1 MNRILSVIA
10 TAAAVLA
17 FEVSAGD
24 AAYIGN
30 APWCAVV
37 NTGAGAVE
45 WDCEYPSVQACVPNV
60 VAGNRGFCGLNPYY
74 SPAYSSVRPNGAAH
88 MRRVRR
94 STHSH

>member
-1 MNRILSVIA
+1 MNRILLVIA
-10 TAAAVLA
+10 TGAAVLA

-37 NTGAGAVE
+37 NIGAGDVE
-45 WDCEYPSVQACVPNV
+45 WDCEYPSVQACAPNV

-74 SPAYSSVRPNGAAH
+74 SPNSPAPPYGATH
-88 MRRVRR
+88 IRRARR
-94 STHSH
+94 STHNQ

>member
-1 MNRILSVIA
+1 MNRILLVIA

-17 FEVSAGD
+17 FAVSAGD

-37 NTGAGAVE
+37 NIGAGAVD
-45 WDCEYPSVQACVPNV
+45 WDCEYPSAQACAPNV

-74 SPAYSSVRPNGAAH
+74 SSVPPNGAAH
-88 MRRVRR
+88 IRRLRR
-94 STHSH
+94 SRHSQ

>member
-1 MNRILSVIA
+1 MNRILLLIA
-10 TAAAVLA
+10 TAATLLA
-17 FEVSAGD
+17 FELSTGH
-24 AAYIGN
+24 AAYVGN

-37 NTGAGAVE
+37 NIGAGAVE
-45 WDCEYPSVQACVPNV
+45 WDCEYPSAEACAPNV

-74 SPAYSSVRPNGAAH
+74 SPAYSSARPNGAAH